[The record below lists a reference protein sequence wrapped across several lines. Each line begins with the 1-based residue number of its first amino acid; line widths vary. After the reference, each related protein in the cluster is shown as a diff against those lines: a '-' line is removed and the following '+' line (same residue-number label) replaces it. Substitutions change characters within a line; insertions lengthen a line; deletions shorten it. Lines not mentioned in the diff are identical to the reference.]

1 MSMSIEIL
9 PTIMKMISG
18 SGMDELSNKT
28 GLSTTQVTSAAA
40 IALPLIIQAMAK
52 KTEDDKGAESLAKA
66 VSKDHDGSILENLG
80 SYIQNSDEKEGQSI
94 LKHLIGKDR
103 TDIAQTIGNMVGIEK
118 EQSMLILSIL
128 APIVMGLIGKYM
140 SKENV
145 SASELSKS
153 LSAEGENVTNAAP
166 DASSLFKSLIDYNGD
181 GEVTD
186 DVMKIGSQL
195 LGAFLK

>member
-9 PTIMKMISG
+9 PTIMKMISS

-145 SASELSKS
+145 SASELAKS

-166 DASSLFKSLIDYNGD
+166 DASSLFKSLIDSNGD